1 MRRQFLSAVAAAALT
16 GFAGFAFAG
25 GQQIAAEVSPDGR
38 SVLVRTYR
46 CGEPSSLALSG
57 TAEGVV
63 AGQRRSIPLKIGPA
77 TAAGVFAVER
87 QWPSEGSWV
96 LAFTVV
102 GGTSTSGLVELAPGP
117 GLRIVSQ
124 ESTHEKPSAR
134 RIEEVLRA
142 SR

>member
-46 CGEPSSLALSG
+46 CGEPSSLALGGS
-57 TAEGVV
+57 AEGVV
-63 AGQRRSIPLKIGPA
+63 AGQRRSIPLKIGAA
-77 TAAGVFAVER
+77 TAAGVFVVDR

-96 LAFTVV
+96 LAFSVI
-102 GGTSTSGLVELAPGP
+102 GGASTSALVELAPGP

-124 ESTHEKPSAR
+124 ESSYQKPSAR
-134 RIEEVLRA
+134 RIEAVLRA